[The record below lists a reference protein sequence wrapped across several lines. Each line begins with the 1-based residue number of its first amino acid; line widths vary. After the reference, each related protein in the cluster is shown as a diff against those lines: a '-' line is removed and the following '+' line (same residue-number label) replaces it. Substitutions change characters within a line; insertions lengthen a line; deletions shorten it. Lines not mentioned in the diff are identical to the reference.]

1 MTDLGKKMH
10 WYKIAYK
17 CNTDGHY
24 YTITPPPPPPSREYR
39 ALFRLLYSVSQFK
52 TIFKKTNDKLH
63 VCPKKQNKEQKSE
76 KKKHVNIE
84 NRK

>member
-1 MTDLGKKMH
+1 MVIIILLH
-10 WYKIAYK
+10 P
-17 CNTDGHY
+17 H
-24 YTITPPPPPPSREYR
+24 PSPPPSREYR

-76 KKKHVNIE
+76 KKKKKHVNIE